1 MSELSDRVALITG
14 ASGNLGGAVARRC
27 ADAGARLVLIDR
39 GTDRLARLFPE
50 FAADDRHHLA
60 GGVDATDPDAFAK
73 AVADARARL
82 GAIDVLVNTVG
93 GFRGGAKVHEEDLA
107 TWDFL
112 YAINLKTV
120 VVACR
125 AVVPVL
131 LEQGRGRIV
140 NTAAG
145 AGLAAP
151 AGLAAYSASKAGV
164 MRLTEG
170 LAKELKSHGITAN
183 CVLPGTI
190 DTPQNRKAM
199 PDADTS
205 KWVAPEAIADAIVF
219 LASDAARA
227 VTGAALPVTGRG

>member
-1 MSELSDRVALITG
+1 MMDVTDKVALVTG
-14 ASGNLGGAVARRC
+14 ASGNLGGAVVRRFSE
-27 ADAGARLVLIDR
+27 AGARLALVDR
-39 GTDRLARLFPE
+39 AEDRLAELFPE
-50 FAADDRHHLA
+50 LAEGDRHHLA
-60 GGVDATDPDAFAK
+60 GGVDATDAVAFAA
-73 AVADARARL
+73 AVAEAQDRL
-82 GAIDVLVNTVG
+82 GGIDILVNTVG
-93 GFRGGAKVHEEDLA
+93 GFRGGPKVHEGDLE

-125 AVVPVL
+125 ALVPVF
-131 LEQGRGRIV
+131 LEQGHGRIV

-145 AGLAAP
+145 AGLSAP

-164 MRLTEG
+164 IRLTEG
-170 LAKELKSHGITAN
+170 LAQELKAHGITAN

-190 DTPQNRKAM
+190 DTPQNREAM
-199 PDADTS
+199 PNADVT
-205 KWVAPEAIADAIVF
+205 KWVAPEAIADAILF